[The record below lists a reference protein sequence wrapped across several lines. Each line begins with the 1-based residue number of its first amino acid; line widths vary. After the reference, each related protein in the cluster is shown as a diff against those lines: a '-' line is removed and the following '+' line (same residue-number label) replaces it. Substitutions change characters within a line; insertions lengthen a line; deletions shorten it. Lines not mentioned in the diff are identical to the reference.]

1 MYLMTEHSR
10 ILASDFSLP
19 TENKLVE
26 RLSENNDALARL
38 GAHHMVIYRSLDD
51 PHRVFTTLG
60 VHAGGP
66 IHRVLAS
73 PTVLEWFDAAGVD
86 EIPPLFAGEVVEKIE
101 LDEHQGKESGIIVA
115 AIAPVRDVAALVE
128 KVRSSLRQFMSSGV
142 RRVWIYRAIDDGHEV
157 MILQELDSEEQ
168 AIRWVKHPDAAAEW
182 MSGAGV
188 GVYPPLFVGKLQ
200 RVLDLQLLT

>member
-1 MYLMTEHSR
+1 MTQHSR

-19 TENKLVE
+19 TDEKLIE

-38 GAHHMVIYRSLDD
+38 GAHHMVIYRALDN

-60 VHAGGP
+60 VRADGP
-66 IHRVLAS
+66 IDRVLSS
-73 PTVLEWFDAAGVD
+73 PTVLEWFDAAGVE

-101 LDEHQGKESGIIVA
+101 LEGSNAEQSGIIVA

-128 KVRSSLRQFMSSGV
+128 TVRSSLRRFISSGV
-142 RRVWIYRAIDDGHEV
+142 RRVWVYRAIDDGHEV
-157 MILQELDSEEQ
+157 MILQELDTEEQ
-168 AIRWVKHPDAAAEW
+168 AMRWLKHPDAAAEW
-182 MSGAGV
+182 MAGAGV

-200 RVLDLQLLT
+200 RVLELQLQA

>member
-1 MYLMTEHSR
+1 MTEHSR

-19 TENKLVE
+19 TDNQLVQ

-38 GAHHMVIYRSLDD
+38 GAHHMVIYRSLDN

-60 VHAGGP
+60 VYPGGP
-66 IHRVLAS
+66 IDRVLAS
-73 PTVLEWFDAAGVD
+73 PTVLEWFDSAGVD

-101 LDEHQGKESGIIVA
+101 LDDHQSADSGIIVA
-115 AIAPVRDVAALVE
+115 AIAPVHDVAALVE

-142 RRVWIYRAIDDGHEV
+142 RRVWIYRAIDDGQEV
-157 MILQELDSEEQ
+157 MILQELDTEEN

-200 RVLDLQLLT
+200 RVLDLQMLA